1 MSNAAPVRLR
11 QVRDLGQIISDSFL
25 FVRQNWKILYK
36 ALAFACVPLVLL
48 GSFFFMGF
56 FRETMGNAMRG
67 SQAVPSFTGMLLGY
81 LFFGLAFLL
90 FISIIQEYLRAYLAQ
105 EHTTLSSGDL
115 IKRSLSQVP
124 MYFGLGFVVYVII
137 ILCMIAFIFPGIWM
151 AISLSLVFSCHGI
164 ERAGFGSIGRS
175 FNLVKG
181 DWWNTFGTLF
191 LQGLLVGV
199 IAYAVMIPFFLLM
212 GFGAFSGA
220 NLGSDPEAA
229 GTTMMNAMPIMMGVM
244 SLVYL
249 FLYPLPIIGTALIY
263 FSQVEKKEQRGLGD
277 QISQFDKL

>member
-25 FVRQNWKILYK
+25 FVRQNWKTLYK

-56 FRETMGNAMRG
+56 FRETMSSAMRG
-67 SQAVPSFTGMLLGY
+67 SQAVPSFGGMLLGY
-81 LFFGLAFLL
+81 LFYGLGFLL
-90 FISIIQEYLRAYLAQ
+90 FVSIIQEYLRAYLTQ
-105 EHTTLSSGDL
+105 EHTTLTSGEL
-115 IKRSLSQVP
+115 IKRAVAQVP
-124 MYFGLGFVVYVII
+124 MYFGLGFVSYLII
-137 ILCMIAFIFPGIWM
+137 ILCMLAFILPGIWM
-151 AISLSLVFSCHGI
+151 AIALSLVFTCHGI
-164 ERAGFGSIGRS
+164 ERTGFGSISRS

-212 GFGAFSGA
+212 GFGAFSSASSGT
-220 NLGSDPEAA
+220 DPEAA
-229 GTTMMNAMPIMMGVM
+229 GTMMMNVMPIMMAVM
-244 SLVYL
+244 SVVYL
-249 FLYPLPIIGTALIY
+249 FLYPLPIIGCALIY